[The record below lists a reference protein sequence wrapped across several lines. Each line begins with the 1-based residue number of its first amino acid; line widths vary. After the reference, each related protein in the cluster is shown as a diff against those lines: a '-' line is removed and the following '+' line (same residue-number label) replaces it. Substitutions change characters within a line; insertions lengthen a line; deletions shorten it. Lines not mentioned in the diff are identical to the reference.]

1 MDHPTNIHTSSN
13 KAITCYFKDD
23 PRAIQY
29 KKKKKAYLK
38 QSQN

>member
-1 MDHPTNIHTSSN
+1 MDHPTNIHTSSK
-13 KAITCYFKDD
+13 KAMSYYFKDD

-29 KKKKKAYLK
+29 KKKNKAYLK